1 MSVDTSGN
9 ASHDDTRSSF
19 GPGVRRSSSVD
30 SARVTTDS
38 SVPHS
43 LRFTALNQSSAT
55 VRTDSVDTV
64 CNTSTQGIEI
74 SSNVNVNASDS
85 DTSSQSSVFSS
96 EHRVWPFDP
105 ETSTIDLRYLR
116 STDLPFNSFVHMPPP
131 LREEEE
137 IKFQNLKHE
146 LVGVTHKY
154 VQENK
159 VKAQREGKEDRKFTN
174 LTVSEERGLESVL
187 KRDDIVVFQTDK
199 SGRMAVDSKENY
211 IRAAEPHVSS
221 DEVVDSKTH
230 VRCQKEINAHSSMWV
245 RFMKAGE
252 FTSTSSIK
260 GQDRIRNSMK
270 VYNHGYAPLYALRKD
285 HKEVDD
291 PVLGPPTRP
300 VCGGSSAYNNKL
312 SYFLGLLLRPV
323 WQEKD
328 TVCLST
334 EEMLAAIHE
343 TNESGVLDEEC
354 TIGSAD
360 VAALYPSID
369 VEIASAIVSEMF
381 IESDVQVADVDT
393 RELGLYLSLNRTRA
407 QLTACGLA
415 EYCPKRKSNRG
426 RPPTMTGCAQNKKTQ
441 KRHRPWK
448 RPENDRPSDAVI
460 KRMLGESLGVA
471 IEVHRAQP

>member
-1 MSVDTSGN
+1 
-9 ASHDDTRSSF
+9 
-19 GPGVRRSSSVD
+19 
-30 SARVTTDS
+30 
-38 SVPHS
+38 
-43 LRFTALNQSSAT
+43 
-55 VRTDSVDTV
+55 
-64 CNTSTQGIEI
+64 
-74 SSNVNVNASDS
+74 
-85 DTSSQSSVFSS
+85 
-96 EHRVWPFDP
+96 
-105 ETSTIDLRYLR
+105 
-116 STDLPFNSFVHMPPP
+116 
-131 LREEEE
+131 
-137 IKFQNLKHE
+137 
-146 LVGVTHKY
+146 
-154 VQENK
+154 
-159 VKAQREGKEDRKFTN
+159 
-174 LTVSEERGLESVL
+174 
-187 KRDDIVVFQTDK
+187 
-199 SGRMAVDSKENY
+199 MAVDSKENY

-252 FTSTSSIK
+252 YTNTSSIK
-260 GQDRIRNSMK
+260 GQDRVRNSMK

-334 EEMLAAIHE
+334 EEMLADIHE

-381 IESDVQVADVDT
+381 IESDVQIADVDT

-415 EYCPKRKSNRG
+415 QYCPKRKSNRG

-460 KRMLGESLGVA
+460 KRMLGEALGVA
-471 IEVHRAQP
+471 VRYIMRNHIYMFNKEARRQRKGGPIGLGLTGDVAQVLMCWWDERVIERLKEKGMDVVMYKRLVDDINMVLRRRYGGDDQGVEPLDKRNMDFVQEVANEVLSSIQVTTEYPSKNANRKMPILDLNVWMETQFDQLTQSSPRK